1 MHFKTIEGARKRAA
15 FENADA
21 KYGNRPYQYRVVPN
35 DNSHQ
40 VAQGYAWRIKKEKKK

>member
-21 KYGNRPYQYRVVPN
+21 KWNKRPWRFRVVPN
-35 DNSHQ
+35 ENSHQ
-40 VAQGYAWRIKKEKKK
+40 VAQGFLWRIKKEKAK